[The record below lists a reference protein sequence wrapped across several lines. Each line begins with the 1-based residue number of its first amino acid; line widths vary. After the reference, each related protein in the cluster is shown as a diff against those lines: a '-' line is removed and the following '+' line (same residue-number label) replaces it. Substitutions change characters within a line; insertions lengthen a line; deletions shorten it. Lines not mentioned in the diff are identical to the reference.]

1 VAEAVSLIEFP
12 ITEEQAIERLIELDQ
27 REARTSFEVALEMGT
42 IVLQFVRPSNATDP
56 KGTLQRL
63 SERSGVSLSTLRTR
77 GLVCER
83 LPDGVR
89 AHPNFR
95 NNSFTVYEQIAL
107 CPDPVRRAEL
117 FDIVLN
123 EPPPPGATR
132 GHWRVNDIRAM
143 LGRALATSF
152 TIGSTDLASASVEER
167 RQALLDLMADRDVL
181 VPLVNDRDGQ
191 PAGLSQIEQAFFE
204 ARAPYVLE
212 TVQMLEEARRESKH
226 IQEQAA
232 LGAPGLQNMQFIGK
246 TRARIE
252 SDAVRYSAFAND
264 LRSDA
269 LQDLGDFLS
278 QLRAPLD
285 ILAAAIER
293 CRAALPDAENAASP
307 DDLVIDAQA
316 RAVLERLALP
326 STDLRQQ
333 GHSQDVDVDGDAA
346 AAD

>member
-1 VAEAVSLIEFP
+1 VFEFP
-12 ITEEQAIERLIELDQ
+12 ITEEQAVERLIELDQ

-89 AHPNFR
+89 AHPNFL

-117 FDIVLN
+117 FDTVLN
-123 EPPPPGATR
+123 QPPPADAKHGR
-132 GHWRVNDIRAM
+132 WRVNDVRAL

-191 PAGLSQIEQAFFE
+191 LAGLSQIEQAFFE

-232 LGAPGLQNMQFIGK
+232 LSAPGLQNMQFIGK
-246 TRARIE
+246 TRGRIE

-269 LQDLGDFLS
+269 LQDLGNFLS

-293 CRAALPDAENAASP
+293 CRMALPDADTENSASS
-307 DDLVIDAQA
+307 DEIVIDAQA

-326 STDLRQQ
+326 GTESP
-333 GHSQDVDVDGDAA
+333 S
-346 AAD
+346 

>member
-1 VAEAVSLIEFP
+1 VAEAVSLTEFP
-12 ITEEQAIERLIELDQ
+12 ITEEQAIERLIDLDQ
-27 REARTSFEVALEMGT
+27 RETRTSFEVALEMGDV
-42 IVLQFVRPSNATDP
+42 VLQFVRPSTALDP

-77 GLVCER
+77 GLVAER
-83 LPDGVR
+83 LPADVR
-89 AHPNFR
+89 AHPAFA
-95 NNSFTVYEQIAL
+95 NNSFTVYEEIAL
-107 CPDPVRRAEL
+107 CPEPARRTEL
-117 FDIVLN
+117 FDMVLN
-123 EPPPPGATR
+123 QPPPSDAKHGR
-132 GHWRVNDIRAM
+132 WRVNDVRAL

-152 TIGSTDLASASVEER
+152 TIGSTNLAEASIEQR

-204 ARAPYVLE
+204 ARAPYILE

-232 LGAPGLQNMQFIGK
+232 LSAPGLQNMQFIGK
-246 TRARIE
+246 TRARLE

-307 DDLVIDAQA
+307 DEIVIDAQA

-326 STDLRQQ
+326 RTDLLPQ
-333 GHSQDVDVDGDAA
+333 GHQQEV
-346 AAD
+346 